1 MKSIKI
7 TKDFLEELKKYRGFG
22 WDFSK
27 GLLSKD
33 ECFGEIVPE
42 KLCHNNLLITHSID
56 KSILKYYGLEVFGYD
71 YFLEKP
77 ESIDILDSW
86 DIYNNR
92 VDPFPFKVFGA
103 YYNRGAFC
111 EGISD
116 VLNHKGKTN
125 VDGNYDLNTLNELKP
140 CFELY
145 AKGFK
150 VGYEDFEDK
159 FVSPYLF
166 KNSDKE
172 DYLIKVF
179 EYVTSGGDFRLNW
192 AQRVAFIS
200 AISHYKDKVGAFEA
214 GKYEG
219 RFYRAWSI
227 IFSQNILFSPL
238 FKEYVYKDGGY
249 DETDMVIKKEDL
261 LKKRN
266 NLIPDVGLDLVY
278 DFFSVLIK
286 KPNKKGRFYL
296 SERKLLIFIESTF
309 IEEKPTL
316 QYFDVPFSKDK
327 KDVRSVFKKFQDYCY
342 NYEYNKTNV
351 KTKYF
356 GIMNDAFKGF
366 SEKIDYNKWHETNN
380 NIPTKNKPKGK
391 L

>member
-1 MKSIKI
+1 LKSIKI

-22 WDFSK
+22 WSFSK

-33 ECFGEIVPE
+33 ECYDEIVPK
-42 KLCHNNLLITHSID
+42 KLGHNDLLITHSID
-56 KSILKYYGLEVFGYD
+56 KSILKYYGLGVFGDD

-77 ESIDILDSW
+77 ENLNILDSY
-86 DIYNNR
+86 DIYDNK
-92 VDPFPFKVFGA
+92 VDPFPFKIFGA

-125 VDGNYDLNTLNELKP
+125 VDGNYELNSLSELKP

-192 AQRVAFIS
+192 TQRISFIS
-200 AISHYKDKVGAFEA
+200 AISDYKIKVGALEA

-227 IFSQNILFSPL
+227 IFSQHILFAPL
-238 FKEYVYKDGGY
+238 FKEYVSKGENYEESDVV
-249 DETDMVIKKEDL
+249 MKKVDL
-261 LKKRN
+261 FEKRN
-266 NLIPDVGLDLVY
+266 NLIPDVSISQVY
-278 DFFSVLIK
+278 DFFSVLVK
-286 KPNKKGRFYL
+286 KPNRKGVFYL
-296 SERKLLIFIESTF
+296 SEEKLLIFIKSTF
-309 IEEKPTL
+309 VDNDPI
-316 QYFDVPFSKDK
+316 QQSFDIAFSRDK
-327 KDVRSVFKKFQDYCY
+327 KDVRSIFRKFQDYCY
-342 NYEYNKTNV
+342 HYEYNKTNV
-351 KTKYF
+351 NTKYF
-356 GIMNDAFKGF
+356 GIMNKAFKGF
-366 SEKIDYNKWHETNN
+366 SEKSDFNKWHETTSVMS
-380 NIPTKNKPKGK
+380 IK
-391 L
+391 